1 MVKKPPQDIEN
12 EITRQHIE
20 SLQEE
25 SMQNTI
31 TLKAVPTATVPLLE
45 DNTRGVYDGVLYER
59 KGSTI
64 YVVTPSSTITIT

>member
-25 SMQNTI
+25 SMQN